1 MKNIITLLL
10 ASALLSSCVEHTP
23 VYILAT
29 TEPAKTTTTRS
40 TTTHRSTPKPAATTT
55 TNTQTSSSSGR
66 QVDGRFIRDTPPDE
80 LEPAKTIRVEKD
92 N

>member
-55 TNTQTSSSSGR
+55 TQTSSSSGR

-80 LEPAKTIRVEKD
+80 LEPAKTIRVERD

>member
-10 ASALLSSCVEHTP
+10 ASTLLSSCVEHTP

-29 TEPAKTTTTRS
+29 PEPTKTTTTRS
-40 TTTHRSTPKPAATTT
+40 TTTHRSMPKPAATTT
-55 TNTQTSSSSGR
+55 PTTQTSSSSGR

-80 LEPAKTIRVEKD
+80 LEPAKTIRVERD

>member
-10 ASALLSSCVEHTP
+10 ASTLLSSCVEHTP

-29 TEPAKTTTTRS
+29 PEPTKTTTTRS

-55 TNTQTSSSSGR
+55 PTTQTNSSSGR

-80 LEPAKTIRVEKD
+80 LEPAKTIRVERD